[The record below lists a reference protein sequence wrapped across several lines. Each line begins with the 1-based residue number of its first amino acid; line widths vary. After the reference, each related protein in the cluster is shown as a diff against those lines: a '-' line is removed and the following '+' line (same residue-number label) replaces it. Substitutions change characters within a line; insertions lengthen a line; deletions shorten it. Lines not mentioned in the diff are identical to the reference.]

1 MKSFLALF
9 LAGACTTASAQTPAT
24 NPMPDGSRDMYVGLG
39 VVSSARYPGAADRKT
54 GALPL
59 LQVQWSNGIF
69 LSGMSAGMHLSQ
81 FERVEFGPLLA
92 VHGGRDQDGSD
103 PAIGGIEEPIKGIVG
118 PDPGEDDKNSSV
130 RLLESGTGLA
140 GMNKIKARVQGGIF
154 VNVYLTGRL
163 RLANSMLYG
172 SGNRRDGMVW
182 SPALQY
188 VASGI
193 ESRHRVAL
201 TAGATVVNRH
211 YNTTYFGI
219 SDDEANAG
227 VRDAYAPGGGVRDVF
242 LGAGWNWTLSPAWLV
257 TSTARVSQLKGDAG
271 RSPLVARKTNLTV
284 STGLAY
290 RF

>member
-1 MKSFLALF
+1 MKNLLALF

-39 VVSSARYPGAADRKT
+39 VASSAQYPGSRERKT
-54 GALPL
+54 RALPL
-59 LQVQWSNGIF
+59 LQVQWSNGLF
-69 LSGMSAGMHLSQ
+69 VSGMSAGMHLSQ

-92 VHGGRDQDGSD
+92 VHGGRDQNGTDAG
-103 PAIGGIEEPIKGIVG
+103 IGGVEEPINELV
-118 PDPGEDDKNSSV
+118 PPEEEDISSV

-154 VNVYLTGRL
+154 VNVYLTRRL

-172 SGNRRDGMVW
+172 SGNKRDGMVW
-182 SPALQY
+182 SPALQF
-188 VASGI
+188 VATGI
-193 ESRHRVAL
+193 ESRHRLSVA
-201 TAGATVVNRH
+201 AGATVVNRH
-211 YNTTYFGI
+211 YNATYFGI

-227 VRDAYAPGGGVRDVF
+227 VREAYAPGGGVKDVYI
-242 LGAGWNWTLSPAWLV
+242 GAGWNWNLSPSWML
-257 TSTARVSQLKGDAG
+257 TSSVRAAQLKGDAS
-271 RSPLVARKTNLTV
+271 RSPLVERKTNVTV